1 MDINCVDFLGN
12 RPGKPWGG
20 SFFPLA
26 ILRPRS
32 HVRRTRK
39 PPFPVSHAGMTSRQ
53 TETADTPLAAW
64 KDEGG
69 KTTLEL
75 SGDWK
80 LGVTPEFPGG
90 EGDGWPDSF
99 NTERLGT
106 FDSTLPAYLLRKLR
120 ETEVEYPPLDGLRDD
135 LRGLMELALKVPER
149 DDAKAQ
155 DEEPHGITKLGVRS
169 SKTWLSLMS
178 FLEFTGD
185 TVLATLRFFTGR
197 AGFRARDFWLTVQ
210 ECGVGALPIVALI
223 SFLIGMILA
232 FVGNVQLASF
242 GASLYIADL
251 VGIAMVREMGVMMT
265 AIIMSGR
272 TGAAFAAHIG
282 SMNANQEIDALK
294 TFGFNPF
301 DFLVLPRLFAL
312 TLMMPLLTIYS
323 NVIGILGGMLVG
335 AGVGI
340 PPQLFLTEMLS
351 IVDLTQ
357 GSLGVIK
364 SVFFGAAIA
373 IAGCFHGMRSGNSSA
388 AVGEATT
395 RAVVTSITVIIILD
409 SAFAVIFTILEI

>member
-1 MDINCVDFLGN
+1 MTY
-12 RPGKPWGG
+12 
-20 SFFPLA
+20 
-26 ILRPRS
+26 
-32 HVRRTRK
+32 RT
-39 PPFPVSHAGMTSRQ
+39 
-53 TETADTPLAAW
+53 TETVIPPQAVW
-64 KDEGG
+64 KVEGG
-69 KTTLEL
+69 TKVLEL

-80 LGVTPEFPGG
+80 LGGTAGFT
-90 EGDGWPDSF
+90 GDKSNIWPDF
-99 NTERLGT
+99 FDTVRLGS

-120 ETEVEYPPLDGLRDD
+120 EAELENPSLEGLRED

-149 DDAKAQ
+149 EDAKSN
-155 DEEPHGITKLGVRS
+155 DNEPHGITKLGMRS
-169 SKTWLSLMS
+169 SKAWLSMMA
-178 FLEFTGD
+178 FLEFVGETMLS
-185 TVLATLRFFTGR
+185 TFRFISGKAR
-197 AGFRARDFWLTVQ
+197 FRARDFWLTVQ
-210 ECGVGALPIVALI
+210 ECGASALPIVALI

-312 TLMMPLLTIYS
+312 VLMMPLLTIYS

-340 PPQLFLTEMLS
+340 PPQLFLTEMLT

-373 IAGCFHGMRSGNSSA
+373 VAGCFHGMRSGSSSA

-395 RAVVTSITVIIILD
+395 RAVVASITAIIILD
-409 SAFAVIFTILEI
+409 SAFAIIFTILDI

>member
-1 MDINCVDFLGN
+1 
-12 RPGKPWGG
+12 
-20 SFFPLA
+20 
-26 ILRPRS
+26 
-32 HVRRTRK
+32 
-39 PPFPVSHAGMTSRQ
+39 MTSRS
-53 TETADTPLAAW
+53 TETTVPPQAVW
-64 KDEGG
+64 KNEGG
-69 KTTLEL
+69 KKTLEL

-80 LGVTPEFPGG
+80 LGSTPGIT
-90 EGDGWPDSF
+90 GDANTPWPDSF
-99 NTERLGT
+99 DTHRLGT

-120 ETEVEYPPLDGLRDD
+120 ESGLQNPSLDGLRKD

-149 DDAKAQ
+149 DDAKSQ
-155 DEEPHGITKLGVRS
+155 DEDPHAITKLGISS
-169 SKTWLSLMS
+169 SKAWLSLMA
-178 FLEFTGD
+178 FLEFVGHTM
-185 TVLATLRFFTGR
+185 LSTLRFFAGR
-197 AGFRARDFWLTVQ
+197 GGFRARDFWLTVQ

-232 FVGNVQLASF
+232 FVGNVQLAAF

-312 TLMMPLLTIYS
+312 VLMMPILTIYS

-340 PPQLFLTEMLS
+340 PPKLFLTEMLS

-373 IAGCFHGMRSGNSSA
+373 LAGCFHGMKSGRSSG
-388 AVGEATT
+388 
-395 RAVVTSITVIIILD
+395 AVVASITAIIILD
-409 SAFAVIFTILEI
+409 SAFAIIFTILDI